1 MKRPEKELS
10 RQDIPSGI
18 KATRRL
24 LAYLLRG
31 TVIRIDRD
39 KIGERRYY
47 ELPTEITTSLVP
59 FVVSERSPLGFYRAF
74 CRRFEVDPAG
84 GDSQWG
90 PIEAWLPEGRI
101 RWDRALAAMDYDDVR
116 VVVHESPE
124 FLSTFATD
132 RYGIEGE
139 DQHFDYFPDPV
150 QSGGYVPQLPRELI
164 SPRAYRSVWTLTSPM
179 HHGADEK
186 HGNVRLFRR
195 HRVHDPRTGRVAYVP
210 FVSGNAIRG
219 FWRDLVMDR
228 WFKLLGLSTRR
239 LPTHRAHALLAGGNV
254 DAGADGAKVNNA
266 VRDAARRACPPWD
279 LFAGCI
285 DKQIMSGRARVC
297 DAILVCREN
306 AWLVH
311 PVIAPDVPLDEF
323 AERLPFA
330 AEMTQLRLLTRQAHR
345 DVPESDGMQMI
356 ANKEVL
362 IAGYQMVHTLQIIGL
377 DGIDPVTASCLADLL
392 EHFRATAYVGAD
404 AARGMGGIALD
415 GYAPGRDAAELPPPD
430 LYLEDVERRRDEM
443 IEWAMALNEIA
454 PTKNER
460 PKKRKAPA
468 EASS

>member
-1 MKRPEKELS
+1 MKRPEKELTA
-10 RQDIPSGI
+10 QDIPGGI

-24 LAYLLRG
+24 LAYLLRA
-31 TVIRIDRD
+31 TAIRIDRD
-39 KIGERRYY
+39 NIGVRRF
-47 ELPTEITTSLVP
+47 EDLPSEITSCLVP

-74 CRRFEVDPAG
+74 CRRFDVDPAG
-84 GDSQWG
+84 GDSEWG

-101 RWDRALAAMDYDDVR
+101 RWDRALAAMNYDDVR

-139 DQHFDYFPDPV
+139 DQHFEYFPDPV
-150 QSGGYVPQLPRELI
+150 QSGGYVPRLPRELI
-164 SPRAYRSVWTLTSPM
+164 SPRAYRSVWTLTGPM

-186 HGNVRLFRR
+186 HGNVSLFRR
-195 HRVHDPRTGRVAYVP
+195 HRVHDPLTGKVAYVP

-228 WFKLLGLSTRR
+228 WCKLIGLSTRI
-239 LPTHRAHALLAGGNV
+239 LPVHRAHALLAGGNV
-254 DAGADGAKVNNA
+254 DKGADGAKVNNA
-266 VRDAARRACPPWD
+266 VRDAARSACPPWD

-297 DAILVCREN
+297 DAVLVCREN

-311 PVIAPDVPLDEF
+311 PVIAPEVPVEEF
-323 AERLPFA
+323 AAQLPVA

-345 DVPESDGMQMI
+345 DIPMSDGVQMI

-362 IAGYQMVHTLQIIGL
+362 IGGYQMVHTLQIIGL
-377 DGIDPVTASCLADLL
+377 DGINPVTASCLADLL
-392 EHFRATAYVGAD
+392 EQFQKTAYIAAD
-404 AARGMGGIALD
+404 AARGMGGIAMD
-415 GYAPGRDAAELPPPD
+415 GYAMGPDTEPLPPPD
-430 LYLEDVERRRDEM
+430 LYLEEVERRRDEM
-443 IEWAMALNEIA
+443 VEWAMALSELEPA
-454 PTKNER
+454 KEDKPA
-460 PKKRKAPA
+460 KRRRAA
-468 EASS
+468 GATS